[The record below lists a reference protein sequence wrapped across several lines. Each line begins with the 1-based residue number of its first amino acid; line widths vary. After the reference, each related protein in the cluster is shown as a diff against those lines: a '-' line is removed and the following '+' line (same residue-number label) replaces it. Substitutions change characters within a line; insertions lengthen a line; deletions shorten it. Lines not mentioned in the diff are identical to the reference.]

1 MSEEEQLW
9 KHFTGGNEKALE
21 ELIRLFGKPL
31 ALYGRKLVKDDALI
45 QDCIQEVYIQ
55 LWQYRSGL
63 RQITEIRPY
72 LFTCLRRKIITA
84 LKRERIFVSNSQEP
98 DLPFL
103 IEFSVEARL
112 IENESEAE
120 RVQTINR
127 FINQL
132 PKRQKEAVYLRFFEN
147 MTNDEIAEVMGI
159 KYQTATNLIHEALSS
174 LRQSFPANSVSL
186 VLIYL
191 ELYFF

>member
-1 MSEEEQLW
+1 MSDEEQLW

-31 ALYGRKLVKDDALI
+31 ALYGRKLVKDDPLI

-63 RQITEIRPY
+63 RQVTEIRPY

-84 LKRERIFVSNSQEP
+84 LKHQSIFVSNSQEP
-98 DLPFL
+98 ELPFL

-147 MTNDEIAEVMGI
+147 MSNDEIAEVMGI

-174 LRQSFPANSVSL
+174 LRQSFPTNSVSL

>member
-63 RQITEIRPY
+63 RQVTEIRPY

-147 MTNDEIAEVMGI
+147 MSNDEIAEVMGI

-191 ELYFF
+191 KLYFF

>member
-21 ELIRLFGKPL
+21 ELIRLFSKPL
-31 ALYGRKLVKDDALI
+31 ALYGRKLVKDDLLI

-63 RQITEIRPY
+63 RQVTEIRPY
-72 LFTCLRRKIITA
+72 LFTCLRRKIIST
-84 LKRERIFVSNSQEP
+84 LKRQSIFVSSSHEP
-98 DLPFL
+98 ELPFL
-103 IEFSVEARL
+103 IEFSIETKL

-120 RVQTINR
+120 RVQMINR

-132 PKRQKEAVYLRFFEN
+132 PKRQKEAIYLRFFEN
-147 MTNDEIAEVMGI
+147 MSNDEIAEVMGI
-159 KYQTATNLIHEALSS
+159 KYQTATNLIHEALAS
-174 LRQSFPANSVSL
+174 LRQSFPINSISL
-186 VLIYL
+186 LPIYL
-191 ELYFF
+191 KLYLF

>member
-63 RQITEIRPY
+63 RQVTEIRPY

-84 LKRERIFVSNSQEP
+84 LKRESIFVPNSPEP

-112 IENESEAE
+112 IENELEAE

-147 MTNDEIAEVMGI
+147 MSNDEIAEVMGI
-159 KYQTATNLIHEALSS
+159 KYQTATNLIHDALSS
-174 LRQSFPANSVSL
+174 LRQSFPTNSVSL

>member
-1 MSEEEQLW
+1 MLEEEQLW

-63 RQITEIRPY
+63 RQVTEIRPY

-147 MTNDEIAEVMGI
+147 MSNDEIAGVMGI
-159 KYQTATNLIHEALSS
+159 KYQTATNLIHEALAS
-174 LRQSFPANSVSL
+174 LRQSFPINSVSL
-186 VLIYL
+186 LLIYL
-191 ELYFF
+191 KLYFF

>member
-31 ALYGRKLVKDDALI
+31 ALYGRKLVKDDPLI

-55 LWQYRSGL
+55 LWQYRAGL
-63 RQITEIRPY
+63 RQVTEIRPY
-72 LFTCLRRKIITA
+72 LFTCLRRKIISA
-84 LKRERIFVSNSQEP
+84 LKRQSIFVSNSHELE
-98 DLPFL
+98 LPFL
-103 IEFSVEARL
+103 IEFSIEAQL
-112 IENESEAE
+112 IENELEAE

-147 MTNDEIAEVMGI
+147 MSNDEIAGVMGI
-159 KYQTATNLIHEALSS
+159 KYQTATNLIHEALAS
-174 LRQSFPANSVSL
+174 LRQSFPINSVSL
-186 VLIYL
+186 LLIYL
-191 ELYFF
+191 KLYFF

>member
-63 RQITEIRPY
+63 RQVTEIRPY

-147 MTNDEIAEVMGI
+147 MSNDEIAEVMGI

-191 ELYFF
+191 ELHFF